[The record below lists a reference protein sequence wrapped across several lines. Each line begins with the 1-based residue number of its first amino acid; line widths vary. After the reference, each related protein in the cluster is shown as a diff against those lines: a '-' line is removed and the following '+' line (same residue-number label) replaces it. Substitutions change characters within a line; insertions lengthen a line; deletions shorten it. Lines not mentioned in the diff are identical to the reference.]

1 MSTLDDILIFVV
13 YEIGMTETKTV
24 RRRDAAVTRLAILAS
39 ARSLFARDS
48 FENVGIR
55 EIASDAGV
63 DAALVSRYFGSKE
76 ELFAEVLR
84 SGKCADEVIGT
95 TLEGLPERVADM
107 LMEPDD
113 GDEENP
119 MDDLLILLHS
129 SGSQIA
135 APLVRASI
143 AERFHIPSA
152 KLIGG
157 ENAVERAQL
166 LGAMLMGI
174 SISTRVNGEDSM
186 SGVCREKLKAR
197 ISELVQRAIDPL

>member
-24 RRRDAAVTRLAILAS
+24 RRRDAAATRLAILAS

-55 EIASDAGV
+55 EIASEAGV

-76 ELFAEVLR
+76 ELFSEVLS
-84 SGKCADEVIGT
+84 SGKCADDVIGT
-95 TLEGLPERVADM
+95 TLEGLPDRVADM
-107 LMEPDD
+107 LMEQTE
-113 GDEENP
+113 EENP

-129 SGSQIA
+129 AGSQIA

-143 AERFHIPSA
+143 AERFHTPSA
-152 KLIGG
+152 RLIGG

-166 LGAMLMGI
+166 LGAILMGV
-174 SISTRVNGEDSM
+174 SISARLNGDDSM
-186 SGVCREKLKAR
+186 SRIDREKLKAR

>member
-13 YEIGMTETKTV
+13 YGIGMTETKTV
-24 RRRDAAVTRLAILAS
+24 RRRDAAATRLAILAS

-76 ELFAEVLR
+76 ELFAEVLS

-95 TLEGLPERVADM
+95 TLEGLPNRVADM

-113 GDEENP
+113 DEENP

-152 KLIGG
+152 RLIGG
-157 ENAVERAQL
+157 DNAIERAQL

-186 SGVCREKLKAR
+186 SGIDRAKLKAR
-197 ISELVQRAIDPL
+197 ISELIQRAIDPL

>member
-1 MSTLDDILIFVV
+1 MSTLDDILIFRGYV
-13 YEIGMTETKTV
+13 IGMTETKTV
-24 RRRDAAVTRLAILAS
+24 RRRDAAATRLAILAS

-55 EIASDAGV
+55 EIASEAGV

-76 ELFAEVLR
+76 ELFSEVLA

-95 TLEGLPERVADM
+95 TLEGLADRVAEM
-107 LMEPDD
+107 LMEKTE
-113 GDEENP
+113 EENP

-129 SGSQIA
+129 AGSQTA

-143 AERFHIPSA
+143 AERFHTPSA

-157 ENAVERAQL
+157 ENAQERAQL
-166 LGAMLMGI
+166 LGAILMGV

-186 SGVCREKLKAR
+186 SRIDRAKLKAR